1 MGRYLHFL
9 DDDDLLQPD
18 ALATL
23 SRALDTQPKAGMAF
37 GAIEPFGVNG
47 NALEHNQKYFGDAR
61 CRAARLRGGY
71 QLTASLLFRPAV
83 LVTSG
88 GMARRDAFT
97 AAGGFDGEIPVCEDT
112 DLWARI
118 AHATGAIFVNQA
130 VARYRTGAPSL
141 MHNLAED
148 DEKLRISYDI
158 IQGKYRRNHG
168 VVRFLAMKFWA
179 RTVLR

>member
-1 MGRYLHFL
+1 
-9 DDDDLLQPD
+9 
-18 ALATL
+18 
-23 SRALDTQPKAGMAF
+23 
-37 GAIEPFGVNG
+37 
-47 NALEHNQKYFGDAR
+47 
-61 CRAARLRGGY
+61 
-71 QLTASLLFRPAV
+71 LTASLLFRPAV

-148 DEKLRISYDI
+148 DENFEFPTILSRVSI
-158 IQGKYRRNHG
+158 
-168 VVRFLAMKFWA
+168 VVTMASCGFWQ
-179 RTVLR
+179 